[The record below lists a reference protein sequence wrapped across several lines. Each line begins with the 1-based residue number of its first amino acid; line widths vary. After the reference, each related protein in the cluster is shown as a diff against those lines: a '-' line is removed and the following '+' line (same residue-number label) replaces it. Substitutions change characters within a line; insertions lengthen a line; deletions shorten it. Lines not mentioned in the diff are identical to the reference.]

1 MELEEQHL
9 ILTEEQ
15 YKSLVNEDY
24 FIKNLHELKLIPFYE
39 GYKIKKALFFDLID
53 EKLEKNPE
61 WIKELNNNSEQ
72 SLYQFCDIY
81 FSNKLDIDDCPLT
94 LKEFLAEERRLNQVI
109 KYIKEEEVGDKKVY
123 TLIYVRCW

>member
-24 FIKNLHELKLIPFYE
+24 FIRNLHELKLIPFYE

-61 WIKELNNNSEQ
+61 WIKELNNNSKQ
-72 SLYQFCDIY
+72 SLYQFCDTY
-81 FSNKLDIDDCPLT
+81 FNNKLDIDDCPLT
-94 LKEFLAEERRLNQVI
+94 LEEFLAGECRLNQVI
-109 KYIKEEEVGDKKVY
+109 KYIKEEKVGDKKVY
-123 TLIYVRCW
+123 ILIYVRCW